1 MGNLLTMTREYPLL
15 TATRERPVQQQR
27 HSTAKNKQMNKI
39 IKKRKLP
46 ENALL
51 NNHIVFLINLL

>member
-1 MGNLLTMTREYPLL
+1 MTREYPLL